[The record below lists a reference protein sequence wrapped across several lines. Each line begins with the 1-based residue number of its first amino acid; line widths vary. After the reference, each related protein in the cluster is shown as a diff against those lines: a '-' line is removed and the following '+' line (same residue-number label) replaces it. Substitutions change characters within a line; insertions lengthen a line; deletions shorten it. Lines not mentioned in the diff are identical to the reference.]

1 MRSTGPILAVGAIT
15 VANQSLIN
23 DEPIDW
29 KVPIATGVAVGIFAL
44 LEKALP
50 DIAVKVAWLALVSV
64 LFVRIKPGTP
74 SPTESFVKWWEG
86 VK

>member
-1 MRSTGPILAVGAIT
+1 MKSTGPILAIGGIT

-29 KVPIATGVAVGIFAL
+29 KVLIATGISVGVFSL
-44 LEKALP
+44 LEKAFPTVAPKL
-50 DIAVKVAWLALVSV
+50 AWLALVSV
-64 LFVRIKPGTP
+64 LFVRLKPGVP

>member
-15 VANQSLIN
+15 VANQSLIGG
-23 DEPIDW
+23 DPIDW
-29 KVPIATGVAVGIFAL
+29 KVPIATGVAAGIFAL
-44 LEKALP
+44 LEKAVP
-50 DIAVKVAWLALVSV
+50 EMAVGLSWLALISV
-64 LFVRIKPGTP
+64 LFVRINGKP

>member
-15 VANQSLIN
+15 VANQSLIGG
-23 DEPIDW
+23 DPIDW
-29 KVPIATGVAVGIFAL
+29 KVPIATGVAVGMFTL
-44 LEKALP
+44 LEKAVP
-50 DIAVKVAWLALVSV
+50 EMAVGLSWLALISV
-64 LFVRIKPGTP
+64 LFVRIKGKP